1 MNRQRHECP
10 GRDAPAQWGAEI
22 GRFHAGHRTGLASTM
37 KDLFTC
43 PESMSFRLPHE
54 DSPLDAPPLAD
65 MAAILVVDED
75 PAFQLGLKTFLRE
88 YVGFEK
94 VFTAR
99 SGQEALDF
107 IRAEPTIEVVTLDY
121 RMPGMNGI
129 EMLTALRAQA
139 SRPLAVIMITGQPS
153 DELKGEFLAQGSD
166 LVLTSQFLTKPV
178 QFERLEPIV
187 LAAHEEVLAA
197 KRNLREKETAAAA
210 SEGSPEATAPA
221 PDLVQRLEAQAE
233 RLASLETELRAQRGK
248 WRGDFWKVAF
258 ALLFF
263 WLAGQFG
270 LLQKVE
276 PHWTKAKEAVW
287 QQIDLWKANR
297 DAANKKSAA
306 PAPAPT
312 EPEPA
317 PAAPAQPL

>member
-1 MNRQRHECP
+1 
-10 GRDAPAQWGAEI
+10 
-22 GRFHAGHRTGLASTM
+22 
-37 KDLFTC
+37 
-43 PESMSFRLPHE
+43 MSFRLPHE

-107 IRAEPTIEVVTLDY
+107 IRAEPSIEVVTLDY
-121 RMPGMNGI
+121 RMPVMNGI

-139 SRPLAVIMITGQPS
+139 NRPLAVIMITGQPS
-153 DELKGEFLAQGSD
+153 EELQSEFHAHGNEY
-166 LVLTSQFLTKPV
+166 VLTTHFLTKPV

-197 KRNLREKETAAAA
+197 KRRVREKEV
-210 SEGSPEATAPA
+210 SGSGSAPVGTGETT
-221 PDLVQRLEAQAE
+221 PDLAGRLDAQSE
-233 RLASLETELRAQRGK
+233 RLAALENELRAQRGK
-248 WRGDFWKVAF
+248 WRRDFWKVAF
-258 ALLFF
+258 VLFLF

-270 LLQKVE
+270 LVQRVE
-276 PHWTKAKEAVW
+276 PYWARAKAEVW
-287 QQIDLWKANR
+287 HQVDLWKANR
-297 DAANKKSAA
+297 EAAEKKAAPAEPGPAASEAREIPEVPDA

-312 EPEPA
+312 EAVTAPPA
-317 PAAPAQPL
+317 TSL